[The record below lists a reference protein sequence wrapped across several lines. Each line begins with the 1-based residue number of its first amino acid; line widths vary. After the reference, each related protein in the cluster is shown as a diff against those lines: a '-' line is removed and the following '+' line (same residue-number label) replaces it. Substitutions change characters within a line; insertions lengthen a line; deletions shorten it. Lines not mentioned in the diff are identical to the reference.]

1 MGRAESAEYKAGN
14 ETDDKLHRNIVK
26 RIDITRHSGDQ
37 SRNEAC
43 SRSEQSGC
51 QNCSDGVQINRKTQQ
66 QSNGTAENI
75 DDTAERECREL

>member
-26 RIDITRHSGDQ
+26 RIDITRHAGNESGDQ

-43 SRSEQSGC
+43 SS
-51 QNCSDGVQINRKTQQ
+51 NRAAARTVPME
-66 QSNGTAENI
+66 S
-75 DDTAERECREL
+75 R